1 MRKKLVLNWKNI
13 QRKIDFCQKLISH
26 WVFEPFLQCQFWV
39 AGYTPI
45 CNQGLAVPAASLRDS
60 SSNASGLN
68 WQAQTFKMPPVCS
81 LSNEWDKINWL
92 SLLVS
97 TKIPSLGLLDRL
109 WARHLYRDKAAINS
123 HRHFDSFILQYDF
136 RNDYTS
142 PTTVS
147 NFMLTRLQI
156 PMFIILFWCKY
167 LVNLQNNFSW
177 A

>member
-13 QRKIDFCQKLISH
+13 QRKIDFCQKLISQ

-45 CNQGLAVPAASLRDS
+45 CNPGLAVPAASLRDS

-81 LSNEWDKINWL
+81 LSNEWDKINLL
-92 SLLVS
+92 SSSVS

-123 HRHFDSFILQYDF
+123 RMHFDSLIL
-136 RNDYTS
+136 N
-142 PTTVS
+142 
-147 NFMLTRLQI
+147 
-156 PMFIILFWCKY
+156 IILETITRVQRLFQILCSPDCKSPC
-167 LVNLQNNFSW
+167 LLFCFDVNTWLTTE
-177 A
+177 

>member
-1 MRKKLVLNWKNI
+1 MRNNLVLNWKNI
-13 QRKIDFCQKLISH
+13 QRKIDFCHKLISH

-45 CNQGLAVPAASLRDS
+45 CSPGLAVPAASLRDS

-92 SLLVS
+92 SSSMS

-109 WARHLYRDKAAINS
+109 WARHLYRNEAAINS
-123 HRHFDSFILQYDF
+123 QFFFSLSVIIAAAALV
-136 RNDYTS
+136 T
-142 PTTVS
+142 
-147 NFMLTRLQI
+147 LTRMTIHTHQQGVWFL
-156 PMFIILFWCKY
+156 Y
-167 LVNLQNNFSW
+167 GNLNMGWN
-177 A
+177 